1 MTTERQNNQEQN
13 KSSDQAEQNKTAQQ
27 SNNPQPGNAS
37 ESPLYGGKG
46 DQGQMD
52 NAVGPERYSYHGPH
66 GNYDPNE
73 GTAPDGYGDQD
84 QFGDVDGQDP
94 YSNLDDTSDLDDA
107 SDLGDT
113 GNPDDT
119 SDQDDTENPGDTA
132 GGEGLYDL
140 DESLYGLAEPLAKPG
155 DVSRKG
161 SDKDRFGTRGSQD
174 QYGYQQ

>member
-1 MTTERQNNQEQN
+1 VTKMTTERQNNQEQN

-27 SNNPQPGNAS
+27 SNKAQPGNAS

-84 QFGDVDGQDP
+84 Q
-94 YSNLDDTSDLDDA
+94 
-107 SDLGDT
+107 
-113 GNPDDT
+113 
-119 SDQDDTENPGDTA
+119 
-132 GGEGLYDL
+132 
-140 DESLYGLAEPLAKPG
+140 
-155 DVSRKG
+155 
-161 SDKDRFGTRGSQD
+161 
-174 QYGYQQ
+174 YGYQQSTAMAGVHHSGRASVKPSSRASAA

>member
-27 SNNPQPGNAS
+27 SNNAQPGNAS

-107 SDLGDT
+107 SDL
-113 GNPDDT
+113 
-119 SDQDDTENPGDTA
+119 DDTENPGDTA

-161 SDKDRFGTRGSQD
+161 SDKDRLGTRGSQD